1 MQAENK
7 LEQLDQ
13 LINFIKDL
21 INKHYYGEVTIKFEA
36 GKIVLLRKLQN
47 IKL

>member
-1 MQAENK
+1 MQAEIK

-21 INKHYYGEVTIKFEA
+21 INKHYYGEITVKFEA
-36 GKIVLLRKLQN
+36 GRIVLIRKLQN

>member
-13 LINFIKDL
+13 LINFVKDL